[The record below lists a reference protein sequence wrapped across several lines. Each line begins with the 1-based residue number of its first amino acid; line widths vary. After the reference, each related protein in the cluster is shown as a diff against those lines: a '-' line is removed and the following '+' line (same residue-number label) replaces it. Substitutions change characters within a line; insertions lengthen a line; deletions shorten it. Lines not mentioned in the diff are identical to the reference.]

1 MKKDSV
7 HHSDGLT
14 RKAFLKTTGAFLAG
28 AAFAAPS
35 IVPSSVFGAGA
46 PSNRLTLGFVGVG
59 GQGFSNLRGF
69 IENQD
74 TQVLAVCDVERGSNE
89 YGGYYYGRDLGRV
102 HARKFVEE
110 YYGRQSTSGKY
121 QGCDAYND
129 FRELLARDDIDVVV
143 NSTPDHWHVPIAI
156 AAAKGG
162 KDIYCEKPLTLTIAE
177 GRLLVDA
184 VQRYGRVLQTGSQQR
199 SGSRF
204 RFACELARNGRLGEL
219 HTVHTW
225 LRKGRAT
232 GVHPPMPVPDGF
244 DYELWLGPAPAAPYT
259 QMRCHYNFRF
269 IKDYSGGEMT
279 NFGAHDLDIAQWG
292 LGMDDSGPVEIEG
305 HAEYPTEGLFNL
317 PMSFEVK
324 YTYAN
329 GVKILNHSDGNGVR
343 FEGSEGWVY
352 VNRRE
357 IRAEPANL
365 LTTAV
370 GPDEIHLYE
379 SKDHKRDFLDC
390 LKSRTQPVADVEI
403 GHRTA
408 TVCHL
413 GNIAMELGRKLQ
425 WDPEKE
431 RFVDD
436 PAADSMLDRSI
447 RSPWYI

>member
-1 MKKDSV
+1 MKKDHTSKAEL
-7 HHSDGLT
+7 S
-14 RKAFLKTTGAFLAG
+14 RKEFLKTTGAFLAG

-35 IVPSSVFGAGA
+35 IVSSSVFGAGA

-89 YGGYYYGRDLGRV
+89 YGSYYYGRDLGRE
-102 HARKFVEE
+102 HARKVVEE

-156 AAAKGG
+156 AAAKAG
-162 KDIYCEKPLTLTIAE
+162 KDIYCEKPLTLTITE

-199 SGSRF
+199 SDSRF

-317 PMSFEVK
+317 PMAFEVK

-329 GVKILNHSDGNGVR
+329 GVKILNHSGGGGVR
-343 FEGSEGWVY
+343 FEGTEGWAY
-352 VNRRE
+352 VNRGE

-365 LTTAV
+365 LTTDI

-390 LKSRTQPVADVEI
+390 LKSRTQPVANMEI

-413 GNIAMELGRKLQ
+413 GNIAMELGRKLH